1 MTTLRLDREIEYKL
15 HKVAK
20 IEARTKSEIIKE
32 LILNYL
38 ESYEENKKS
47 PYELGKQYFGKVNT
61 GNKNGSVEYKS
72 IIAEKIKS
80 KLRKKWKKQSSTQAS
95 SLLFLMNPINI
106 AKPWEVFLKLTKVNF
121 IQLNPL

>member
-61 GNKNGSVEYKS
+61 GNKNASVEYKS

-80 KLRKKWKKQSSTQAS
+80 KLRKK
-95 SLLFLMNPINI
+95 
-106 AKPWEVFLKLTKVNF
+106 
-121 IQLNPL
+121 